1 MTAEE
6 AIEDIKAS
14 HCTGIEDARLTLDEM
29 QHAMRRAAVNKKAR
43 QKYAELVREIPKIT
57 PKETGW
63 SGA

>member
-14 HCTGIEDARLTLDEM
+14 HYTGIEDVQLTLDEM

-43 QKYAELVREIPKIT
+43 QKYVELVREIPKIT
-57 PKETGW
+57 PKEAGW
-63 SGA
+63 PGA